1 MKLLTEIKSIQ
12 YNAIW
17 VWTPRGIFNYLPIE
31 TSGKQINL
39 WVKLKLVTQTF
50 TQFVGKL
57 PLSTVIQD
65 PRHFVYN
72 LVFSPIMWLEE
83 IQKLSKMVLQ

>member
-12 YNAIW
+12 YNAKW
-17 VWTPRGIFNYLPIE
+17 VWTPRGIFIYLHIE

-39 WVKLKLVTQTF
+39 WVKLKLFTQSF

-57 PLSTVIQD
+57 PFSIVIED

-72 LVFSPIMWLEE
+72 FGLFTNNVA
-83 IQKLSKMVLQ
+83 

>member
-1 MKLLTEIKSIQ
+1 MKLLTGIKSIQ

-17 VWTPRGIFNYLPIE
+17 VWTPTGIFIYLPIE

-39 WVKLKLVTQTF
+39 WVKPKLFTQSF

-57 PLSTVIQD
+57 PFSIVIED

-72 LVFSPIMWLEE
+72 FGLFTNNVA
-83 IQKLSKMVLQ
+83 